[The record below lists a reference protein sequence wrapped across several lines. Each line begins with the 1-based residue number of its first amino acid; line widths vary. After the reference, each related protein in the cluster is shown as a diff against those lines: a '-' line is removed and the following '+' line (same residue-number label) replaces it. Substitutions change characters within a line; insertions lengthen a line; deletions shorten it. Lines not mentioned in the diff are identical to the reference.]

1 MNERYFEDSPFYEN
15 YGGTSKKTKTYG
27 YHVKKDFVK
36 PLKEFLDTRFGADA
50 SDNEIM
56 EKIVQEY
63 YFRFAHE
70 RTYYEKTIVALIHK
84 SELEKEN
91 PEIIP
96 MFVSD
101 RFAKCDKGVL
111 NNDRQDRQITTF
123 QFCAYTR
130 YYEDIDRDL
139 KDRIIK
145 RIFHDGYNTIK
156 GKVFDKM
163 KYFDEDSLNDFIVL
177 EIALNNYLDA
187 SANGIYAYLKEN
199 GELKENQ
206 HVGVVVANTQ
216 SEIIEIEA
224 FPIVFNWRLNFDF
237 SIDILDIVKLSESDL
252 AKLINDNNYNLV
264 LVLNPI
270 LQFAYSKEKQL
281 IEKDKFIEELE
292 WMLEHAKQERLK
304 ILDAI
309 EKNKPDG
316 NVD

>member
-1 MNERYFEDSPFYEN
+1 MKNKSDFEDSPFYEN
-15 YGGTSKKTKTYG
+15 YGGTSKTKTYG

-187 SANGIYAYLKEN
+187 SSNGIYAYLEEN
-199 GELKENQ
+199 DELKENQ

-216 SEIIEIEA
+216 SEITEIEA
-224 FPIVFNWRLNFDF
+224 FPIVFNW
-237 SIDILDIVKLSESDL
+237 SIAAGL
-252 AKLINDNNYNLV
+252 
-264 LVLNPI
+264 
-270 LQFAYSKEKQL
+270 
-281 IEKDKFIEELE
+281 
-292 WMLEHAKQERLK
+292 
-304 ILDAI
+304 
-309 EKNKPDG
+309 
-316 NVD
+316 